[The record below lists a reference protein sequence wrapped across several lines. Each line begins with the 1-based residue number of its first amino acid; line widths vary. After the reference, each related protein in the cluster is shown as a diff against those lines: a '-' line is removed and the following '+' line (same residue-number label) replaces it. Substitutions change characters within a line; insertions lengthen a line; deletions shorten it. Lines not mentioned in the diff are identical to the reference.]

1 MKENR
6 IFPDNMDFIRKGTLI
21 YRNLDLDF
29 LKKIKKAKIQRK
41 ISLSLSLFEEDNHL
55 VFQTIDED
63 GVKALINSEINK
75 EIAIDTERAL
85 NNIKKQITSLE
96 ETEFSSSELII

>member
-1 MKENR
+1 VKENR

>member
-1 MKENR
+1 
-6 IFPDNMDFIRKGTLI
+6 MDFIRKGTLI